1 MAGLVMAM
9 TMTSLLVVSEGS
21 AGAQEPP
28 PPFDFSV
35 KGPAGDP
42 LQGLPEGAK
51 TLTSFGERPVIS
63 PDGKK
68 IAFVGN
74 SLGDAFEYDIKS
86 GTTKNLTAHTPH
98 NGFYR
103 VHYLAD
109 GGYVLTGLRQP
120 PAPSGSSGFLQASA
134 DRQVAAEIFFLDKD
148 AAGPIYPLGAKI
160 LEGIAT
166 SRLSNK
172 IAWVENE
179 PKIPVEK
186 FAADT
191 NITGILRVADVVVH
205 DGRPSLENTKIV
217 SKTDGLGNC
226 MIEAQDFRN
235 NDSEIMAPCYVLNR
249 KAFPLR
255 PDSGAEVQLGEK
267 VVGVSVDTG
276 EMSTYLSTTTFYA
289 ELEGVAPKGKWALF
303 ECGIRHVS
311 LDICRIDLAHPDRAL
326 QRLTFGQD
334 YAPIRFSN
342 PTVSPDGKWFAFQV
356 GPANAEAGT
365 GMGLILA
372 PLPD

>member
-1 MAGLVMAM
+1 MALAMA
-9 TMTSLLVVSEGS
+9 MTSLLVVSEGS
-21 AGAQEPP
+21 ARAQEP

-35 KGPAGDP
+35 KGAGGDP
-42 LQGLPEGAK
+42 LRGLPEGARV
-51 TLTSFGERPVIS
+51 LTSFGERPVIS

-68 IAFVGN
+68 IAFVGK
-74 SLGDAFEYDIKS
+74 SLGDAFEYDIAS
-86 GTTKNLTAHTPH
+86 GTTRNLTSHAPH

-109 GGYVLTGLRQP
+109 GSYVLTGLRRPQ
-120 PAPSGSSGFLQASA
+120 APSGSPGFLQASA
-134 DRQVAAEIFFLDKD
+134 DRQVAAEIFFLDRD
-148 AAGPIYPLGAKI
+148 AAGPIYPLEAKI
-160 LEGIAT
+160 LEGVAT

-186 FAADT
+186 FEADT
-191 NITGILRVADVVVH
+191 MITGILRIADVAVH
-205 DGRPSLENTKIV
+205 DGRPSLENVRVI
-217 SKTDGLGNC
+217 SRTDGLGDC
-226 MIEAQDFRN
+226 MIEAQDFGKD
-235 NDSEIMAPCYVLNR
+235 DSEVLGPCYVLNR

-255 PDSGAEVQLGEK
+255 PEGGEDVQLGEK
-267 VVGVSVDTG
+267 VVGVSIDTG
-276 EMSTYLSTTTFYA
+276 ETTTYLTTTTYYA
-289 ELEGVAPKGKWALF
+289 ELEGVAPNGNWALF

-311 LDICRIDLAHPDRAL
+311 LDVCRIDLAEPAGQAL
-326 QRLTFGQD
+326 QRITFGQD

-342 PTVSPDGKWFAFQV
+342 PTISSDGKWFAFQV

-372 PLPD
+372 PLSD